1 MDGKRGQA
9 NGRVVNEPSR
19 TEAGMTGHDESLG
32 ADLSGRPSVC
42 FLFVFFWG
50 ARATHFLAFVFG
62 RRQSIRFSLLLGVRH
77 VLGRWFTLQFLE
89 LIGFFKTFFF
99 YGPLLCGT
107 YHFQFMTSSCTRSR
121 KCLVLQLIGPFSS
134 LTILMKKFSV
144 TSRFY

>member
-50 ARATHFLAFVFG
+50 ARDAL
-62 RRQSIRFSLLLGVRH
+62 SGVRLWPSTVDS
-77 VLGRWFTLQFLE
+77 VLTFTGCQA
-89 LIGFFKTFFF
+89 
-99 YGPLLCGT
+99 
-107 YHFQFMTSSCTRSR
+107 RSR
-121 KCLVLQLIGPFSS
+121 SMVHAP
-134 LTILMKKFSV
+134 V
-144 TSRFY
+144 P